1 MKCLHMQH
9 QPVYL
14 LVLTFNSS
22 KKLVPCTLDLI
33 CTVLQGKCFFVYHM
47 FYYKVTPDLAYTPY
61 FRVILRDS
69 FIVFYFSGNT
79 IYQGTTYSDMLK
91 NVETKTLDAVAQQE
105 YLAELKRLSAQ
116 EKEADKKLQE
126 LEEGTGTFY
135 MTIEYRIIIL

>member
-1 MKCLHMQH
+1 
-9 QPVYL
+9 
-14 LVLTFNSS
+14 
-22 KKLVPCTLDLI
+22 
-33 CTVLQGKCFFVYHM
+33 M